1 MAPPFFISN
10 QITNHRF
17 FGTVLKQK
25 QMSETTKQNDAYEFL
40 SSKQTEIASKIE
52 ELLIGLTVNEA
63 QELLHCIRRAVGE
76 NKIS

>member
-1 MAPPFFISN
+1 
-10 QITNHRF
+10 
-17 FGTVLKQK
+17 
-25 QMSETTKQNDAYEFL
+25 MSETIKQNDAYEFL